1 MRYAILSVGLL
12 ATLPTSLMVGL
23 LTATT
28 SSTVM
33 AQDKSNDTPATAE
46 RTSLNNRVKGTL
58 ASAKDV
64 NFYSVAVN
72 ADKQDIAHDTSGNL
86 TLTFSQ
92 KAPPGSNPKSGWRFD
107 LYAESDLANI
117 LYTMAWPE
125 TTLTTKLEIGLG
137 VGKYYYKVSSLDS
150 EAFPT
155 VEYTIKG
162 TWEESKFYEKSPNNS
177 PDTATPIIPNQEY
190 FGNLSLPEQVDFYRV
205 NLDNPD
211 TVTVTLTQ
219 KSPGSDPTT
228 GWAFGLL
235 NQPDQAVNMLSTE
248 QSRSLQVPLQ
258 PGVYYI
264 RIEGL
269 SLNQA
274 GKTSDKAT
282 GDTATDSTTPAAS
295 VEKKAPV
302 GRRYQLLVSAP
313 SAPKPVQD
321 CQTKVTYGQNPMTQ
335 RWVSFPTPCDVPTN
349 WVTSETAPTGF
360 KECPVCPACIHA
372 SYIFKP
378 SKDGLLNLPQVDLKD
393 EGGQV
398 LGTYSAQLQEV
409 PDQQPSQFKLLN
421 ASPVVESATPPAT
434 TPATETP
441 TSPPASP
448 SGTP

>member
-12 ATLPTSLMVGL
+12 ATFPTSLVVGL

-28 SSTVM
+28 PSTMM
-33 AQDKSNDTPATAE
+33 AQDNSNDTPATAT
-46 RTSLNNRVKGTL
+46 RTSLNNRVTGTL

-64 NFYSVAVN
+64 HFYSVAVN
-72 ADKQDIAHDTSGNL
+72 ADKQNLAHDTSGNL

-107 LYAESDLANI
+107 LYAESDLANS
-117 LYTMAWPE
+117 LYTLAWPE

-150 EAFPT
+150 EVFPSA
-155 VEYTIKG
+155 EYTIKG

-190 FGNLSLPEQVDFYRV
+190 FGNLSLPDQVDFYRI

-211 TVTVTLTQ
+211 IVTISLTQ

-228 GWAFGLL
+228 GWTFGLL

-248 QSRSLQVPLQ
+248 QSRSFQASLQ

-264 RIEGL
+264 RIEGF

-274 GKTSDKAT
+274 CKTSDKAT
-282 GDTATDSTTPAAS
+282 GDTSTGSSTTPAAS

-313 SAPKPVQD
+313 SAPKPVQE
-321 CQTKVTYGQNPMTQ
+321 CQTKITYGQNPMTQ
-335 RWVSFPTPCDVPTN
+335 RWVSFPTPCDVPAN

-360 KECPVCPACIHA
+360 KECPNSPICPHA
-372 SYIFKP
+372 NYVLKA

-421 ASPVVESATPPAT
+421 ASPIVEKPATPPAT

-441 TSPPASP
+441 PSSP